1 VILTPEIGR
10 YRVLPPRG
18 EGVALNPNNDDD
30 GDGNDDN
37 DDDGDGNDDNHNDDD
52 DNHNDD
58 DDNHNDDDKND
69 VYLNR
74 LVKLMCKI

>member
-18 EGVALNPNNDDD
+18 EGVALNPNN
-30 GDGNDDN
+30 N
-37 DDDGDGNDDNHNDDD
+37 DDDGDGN
-52 DNHNDD
+52 

-74 LVKLMCKI
+74 LVKLICKI